1 MKKRLPL
8 LPALIICGLTL
19 ATPNVNANIISLNF
33 TTYTT
38 SISGSAGYS
47 DFWNNPLQSSYSI
60 SLDSTTLQNFA
71 STTAYNNT
79 PNYTETLTTAL
90 NNRGQSLYAWGTN
103 SLVSNGTINQ
113 SFTQQ
118 QTGQTV
124 NREMRNGVQFT
135 DSSYSYASTN
145 QVYTG
150 NLPPELL
157 PTLSNQHTRE
167 YGHANFDWSESLGSD
182 PEFVVYDEQK
192 LTSLL
197 FSLIGSQFHFYK
209 SSNVDACLDLQ
220 EWGCS
225 NQTQLSYRSE
235 SGYAIL
241 SSFNVG
247 AIAPVPLPAAF
258 WLFTSG
264 LGILGFVGKRKI

>member
-1 MKKRLPL
+1 MERKLQILPI
-8 LPALIICGLTL
+8 LIICGMTL
-19 ATPNVNANIISLNF
+19 AAPNVNANMISLNF

-38 SISGSAGYS
+38 SIGGSSGYS

-79 PNYTETLTTAL
+79 PNYTETVTTAL
-90 NNRGQSLYAWGTN
+90 NNGGQNLYAWGTDT
-103 SLVSNGTINQ
+103 LVSNGTINQ
-113 SFTQQ
+113 SFTQL
-118 QTGQTV
+118 QTVQAV

-135 DSSYSYASTN
+135 DSSTSYTSTN

-150 NLPPELL
+150 NLPPELI

-167 YGHANFDWSESLGSD
+167 NSYANFDWSASLGTD
-182 PEFVVYDEQK
+182 PEFVVYDEQQ
-192 LTSLL
+192 LASFL
-197 FSLIGSQFHFYK
+197 FSLIGNQFNFYK
-209 SSNVDACLDLQ
+209 SSNISACLDLQ

-247 AIAPVPLPAAF
+247 AIAPVPLPTAF

-264 LGILGFVGKRKI
+264 LGVLGFARKRKI